1 MDLYRSPME
10 KILQE
15 AENDEVIT
23 NPKDRGKTFL
33 RKLLYRFSYW
43 SDRLKGSSPPPGKDG
58 RR

>member
-1 MDLYRSPME
+1 MTLYRSSME

-15 AENDEVIT
+15 AENDEIIT

-33 RKLLYRFSYW
+33 RKLFYRFAYW
-43 SDRLKGSSPPPGKDG
+43 SDRLKGSPPTGKDD